1 MRTPRTI
8 RRGSGSY
15 HHASNICIPILI
27 GSRYLIDRLD
37 QTYNSFPHFIRWN
50 VGLLHS
56 DTDDKDFFTRL
67 TLRLGMLEYKLLLE
81 RLAYKQGM
89 SNGQTMADCAREMLE
104 LVVLVWVQRDRFIEH
119 HSDYDVRISSDQIL
133 CNIKHHTRLQSICNP
148 YRTILMRCYSGWSH
162 VGEFPPPASYPSSF

>member
-1 MRTPRTI
+1 MRTARTT

-15 HHASNICIPILI
+15 HHTSNVCVPILI
-27 GSRYLIDRLD
+27 SSRYLIDRLD
-37 QTYNSFPHFIRWN
+37 QTYGSFPHFIQWN

-56 DTDDKDFFTRL
+56 DTNDEDFFTRL

-119 HSDYDVRISSDQIL
+119 HSDYDVRISFDQVL
-133 CNIKHHTRLQSICNP
+133 CNAKHHTRSLCIWN
-148 YRTILMRCYSGWSH
+148 
-162 VGEFPPPASYPSSF
+162 SY